1 MSFKDYLTK
10 NLSNNLYLEQLLI
23 RYIKEDNSQYYDEL
37 MIELK
42 KYFYAKD
49 IIDFRTNNVFNS
61 KGIFQEE
68 NFNKN
73 SINIKKVAN
82 LIKEY
87 NYDKQWSMQSVIDN
101 KQDREHFMNISKI
114 PIYLFYEYPYKL
126 SGAYLLFLLHPESI
140 SANLKIKTQNKDQ
153 IYDMD
158 NNEYYLKT
166 YQRRYKK
173 GGILS
178 QINKLLNIEIVK
190 NKTDKILDEILN
202 FYDICNEI
210 RPQDSKM
217 LLNIL
222 DKNSLYMDME
232 LKDLSS
238 EQQMIILF
246 ETMLYANLS
255 YIDKYR
261 LNCHERWCK
270 YKLYESASVIQN
282 TINEQS
288 HVFLPKLSSFFNKD
302 IYDKIKNFDDKI
314 DLRIKKLKNIYQ
326 QQLIQEYNSEKDNLY
341 LIILWK
347 IFIRQRNVVL
357 NTMTSIKN
365 DMPFR
370 DINIF
375 NYLNIY
381 DKITERII
389 TFDSFYNK
397 YEKNLKQLFDDY
409 TIKDLNKLWNCT
421 LKFYV
426 YTDWK
431 RFHFNGDF
439 DNEQKSLSNTWIK
452 KHILQNLTVFELLL
466 TMKTLDSCRKIKV
479 WIPKLNKYKDLIFTL
494 ENLRTYYTKDLNE
507 VIVSI
512 IIEKGQSFYYERK
525 IIDRCSTY
533 IEYLKL
539 VFNCGNYAKS
549 IRAERSIIQKCS
561 L

>member
-1 MSFKDYLTK
+1 MNFQDEQDK

-49 IIDFRTNNVFNS
+49 IIDFRTNNLFNS

-126 SGAYLLFLLHPESI
+126 SGAYLLFLLHPESM

-222 DKNSLYMDME
+222 EKNSLYMDME

-341 LIILWK
+341 FIILWK

-466 TMKTLDSCRKIKV
+466 TMKTLDLYGTIKV
-479 WIPKLNKYKDLIFTL
+479 WIPKLNRYKNLIFTL
-494 ENLRTYYTKDLNE
+494 ENLRTYYSEDLKE

-512 IIEKGQSFYYERK
+512 IIQKGQSFYYEREV
-525 IIDRCSTY
+525 IRRYNTY

-549 IRAERSIIQKCS
+549 IRAEKSIIQKCS

>member
-1 MSFKDYLTK
+1 MSFQDELTK

-23 RYIKEDNSQYYDEL
+23 RYIKEDNNQYYDEL

-49 IIDFRTNNVFNS
+49 IIDFRTNNIFNS

-82 LIKEY
+82 LIKKY

-101 KQDREHFMNISKI
+101 KEDREHFMNISKI

-126 SGAYLLFLLHPESI
+126 SGAYLLFLLHPESM
-140 SANLKIKTQNKDQ
+140 SANLKIKTQNKNQ
-153 IYDMD
+153 INDM
-158 NNEYYLKT
+158 NNVEYYLKT

-255 YIDKYR
+255 YIDKYK

-270 YKLYESASVIQN
+270 YKLYDLTSTIQN

-288 HVFLPKLSSFFNKD
+288 YVCHPKLSKLFDKS
-302 IYDKIKNFDDKI
+302 IYDKFKSFDDKI
-314 DLRIKKLKNIYQ
+314 NFIIVELKYSYQ
-326 QQLIQEYNSEKDNLY
+326 RQDIQEYNSEKDNLY
-341 LIILWK
+341 FIILWK
-347 IFIRQRNVVL
+347 IFIQQRIVIL
-357 NTMTSIKN
+357 NTMISIKN

-370 DINIF
+370 DTNIF

-381 DKITERII
+381 DKIIEETT

-397 YEKNLKQLFDDY
+397 YEKNLKQLFYDY
-409 TIKDLNKLWNCT
+409 NFKDIKKLWSCA

-426 YTDWK
+426 YTDWN

-439 DNEQKSLSNTWIK
+439 ENEQKSLSNTWIK

>member
-1 MSFKDYLTK
+1 
-10 NLSNNLYLEQLLI
+10 
-23 RYIKEDNSQYYDEL
+23 
-37 MIELK
+37 
-42 KYFYAKD
+42 
-49 IIDFRTNNVFNS
+49 
-61 KGIFQEE
+61 
-68 NFNKN
+68 
-73 SINIKKVAN
+73 
-82 LIKEY
+82 
-87 NYDKQWSMQSVIDN
+87 MQSVIDN

-126 SGAYLLFLLHPESI
+126 SGAYLLFLLHPESM

-222 DKNSLYMDME
+222 EKNSLYMDME

-341 LIILWK
+341 FIILWK

-466 TMKTLDSCRKIKV
+466 TMKTLDLYGTIKV
-479 WIPKLNKYKDLIFTL
+479 WIPKLNRYKNLIFTL
-494 ENLRTYYTKDLNE
+494 ENLRTYYSEDLKE

-512 IIEKGQSFYYERK
+512 IIQKGQSFYYEREV
-525 IIDRCSTY
+525 IRRYNTY

-549 IRAERSIIQKCS
+549 IRAEKSIIQKCS

>member
-1 MSFKDYLTK
+1 MSFQDELTK

-23 RYIKEDNSQYYDEL
+23 RYIKEDNNQYYDEL

-49 IIDFRTNNVFNS
+49 IIDFRTNNIFNS

-82 LIKEY
+82 LIKKY

-101 KQDREHFMNISKI
+101 KEDREHFMNISKI

-126 SGAYLLFLLHPESI
+126 SGAYLLFLLHPESM
-140 SANLKIKTQNKDQ
+140 SANLKIKTQNKNQ
-153 IYDMD
+153 INDM
-158 NNEYYLKT
+158 NNVEYYLKT

-326 QQLIQEYNSEKDNLY
+326 QQLIQEYNSEKNNLY

>member
-1 MSFKDYLTK
+1 MSFQDELTK

-23 RYIKEDNSQYYDEL
+23 RYIKEDNNQYYDEL

-49 IIDFRTNNVFNS
+49 IIDFRTNNIFNS

-82 LIKEY
+82 LIKKY

-126 SGAYLLFLLHPESI
+126 SGAYLLFLLHPESM
-140 SANLKIKTQNKDQ
+140 SANLKIKTQNKNQ
-153 IYDMD
+153 INDM
-158 NNEYYLKT
+158 NNVEYYLKT

>member
-1 MSFKDYLTK
+1 MNFQDELTK

-23 RYIKEDNSQYYDEL
+23 RYIKEDNNQYYDEL

-49 IIDFRTNNVFNS
+49 IIDFRTNNIFNS

-82 LIKEY
+82 LIKKY

-101 KQDREHFMNISKI
+101 KEDREHFMNISKI

-126 SGAYLLFLLHPESI
+126 SGAYLLFLLHPESM
-140 SANLKIKTQNKDQ
+140 SANLKIKTQNKNQ
-153 IYDMD
+153 INDM
-158 NNEYYLKT
+158 NNVEYYLKT

>member
-1 MSFKDYLTK
+1 MSFQDELTK

-23 RYIKEDNSQYYDEL
+23 RYIKEDNNQYYDEL

-49 IIDFRTNNVFNS
+49 IIDFRTNNIFNS

-82 LIKEY
+82 LIKKY

-101 KQDREHFMNISKI
+101 KEDREHFMNISKI

-126 SGAYLLFLLHPESI
+126 SGAYLLFLLHPESM
-140 SANLKIKTQNKDQ
+140 SANLKIKTQNKNQ
-153 IYDMD
+153 INDM
-158 NNEYYLKT
+158 NNVEYYLKT

-494 ENLRTYYTKDLNE
+494 ENLRTYYSEDLKE

-512 IIEKGQSFYYERK
+512 IIQKGQSFYYEREV
-525 IIDRCSTY
+525 IRRYNTY

-549 IRAERSIIQKCS
+549 IRAEKSIIQKCS

>member
-1 MSFKDYLTK
+1 MSFQDELTK

-23 RYIKEDNSQYYDEL
+23 RYIKEDNNQYYDEL

-49 IIDFRTNNVFNS
+49 IIDFRTNNIFNS

-82 LIKEY
+82 LIKKY

-101 KQDREHFMNISKI
+101 KEDREHFMNISKI

-126 SGAYLLFLLHPESI
+126 SGAYLLFLLHPESM
-140 SANLKIKTQNKDQ
+140 SANLKIKTQNKNQ
-153 IYDMD
+153 INDM
-158 NNEYYLKT
+158 NNVEYYLKT

-314 DLRIKKLKNIYQ
+314 DLRIKKLKNKYK

>member
-1 MSFKDYLTK
+1 MSFQDELTK

-23 RYIKEDNSQYYDEL
+23 RYIKEDNNQYYDEL

-49 IIDFRTNNVFNS
+49 IIDFRTNNIFNS

-82 LIKEY
+82 LIKKY

-101 KQDREHFMNISKI
+101 KEDREHFMNISKI

-126 SGAYLLFLLHPESI
+126 SGAYLLFLLHPESM
-140 SANLKIKTQNKDQ
+140 SANLKIKTQNKNQ
-153 IYDMD
+153 INDM
-158 NNEYYLKT
+158 NNVEYYLKT

-549 IRAERSIIQKCS
+549 IRAEKSIIQKCS

>member
-1 MSFKDYLTK
+1 MNFQDEQDK

-49 IIDFRTNNVFNS
+49 IIDFRTNNLFNS

-178 QINKLLNIEIVK
+178 QINKLLNIKIVK
-190 NKTDKILDEILN
+190 NKTDKVLDDILN

-222 DKNSLYMDME
+222 EKNSLYMDME
-232 LKDLSS
+232 LKDLSN

>member
-1 MSFKDYLTK
+1 MNFQDEQDK

-49 IIDFRTNNVFNS
+49 IIDFRTNNLFNS

-178 QINKLLNIEIVK
+178 QINKLLNIKIVK
-190 NKTDKILDEILN
+190 NKTDKVLDDILN

-222 DKNSLYMDME
+222 EKNSLYMDME
-232 LKDLSS
+232 LKDLSN

-255 YIDKYR
+255 YIDKYK

-270 YKLYESASVIQN
+270 YKLYDLTSTIQN

-288 HVFLPKLSSFFNKD
+288 YVCHPKLSKLFDKS
-302 IYDKIKNFDDKI
+302 IYDKFKSFDDKI
-314 DLRIKKLKNIYQ
+314 NFIIVELKYSYQ
-326 QQLIQEYNSEKDNLY
+326 RQDIQEYNSEKDNLY
-341 LIILWK
+341 FIILWK
-347 IFIRQRNVVL
+347 IFIQQRIVIL
-357 NTMTSIKN
+357 NTMISIKN

-370 DINIF
+370 DTNIF

-381 DKITERII
+381 DKIIEETT

-397 YEKNLKQLFDDY
+397 YEKNLKQLFYDY
-409 TIKDLNKLWNCT
+409 NFKDIKKLWSCA

-426 YTDWK
+426 YTDWN

-439 DNEQKSLSNTWIK
+439 ENEQKSLSNTWIK

-466 TMKTLDSCRKIKV
+466 TMKTLDLYGTIKV
-479 WIPKLNKYKDLIFTL
+479 WIPKLNRYKNLIFTL
-494 ENLRTYYTKDLNE
+494 ENLRTYYSEDLKE

-512 IIEKGQSFYYERK
+512 IIQKGQSFYYERE
-525 IIDRCSTY
+525 IIRRYNTY

-549 IRAERSIIQKCS
+549 IRAEKSIIQKCS

>member
-1 MSFKDYLTK
+1 MSFQDELTK

-23 RYIKEDNSQYYDEL
+23 RYIKEDNNQYYDEL

-49 IIDFRTNNVFNS
+49 IIDFRTNNIFNS

-82 LIKEY
+82 LIKKY

-101 KQDREHFMNISKI
+101 KEDREHFMNISKI

-126 SGAYLLFLLHPESI
+126 SGAYLLFLLHPESM
-140 SANLKIKTQNKDQ
+140 SANLKIKTQNKNQ
-153 IYDMD
+153 INDM
-158 NNEYYLKT
+158 NNVEYYLKT

-288 HVFLPKLSSFFNKD
+288 HVFLPKLSSFFNKE

>member
-1 MSFKDYLTK
+1 MSFQDELTK

-23 RYIKEDNSQYYDEL
+23 RYIKEDNNQYYDEL

-49 IIDFRTNNVFNS
+49 IIDFRTNNIFNS

-82 LIKEY
+82 LIKKY

-101 KQDREHFMNISKI
+101 KEDREHFMNISKI

-126 SGAYLLFLLHPESI
+126 SGAYLLFLLHPESM
-140 SANLKIKTQNKDQ
+140 SANLKIKTQNKNQ
-153 IYDMD
+153 INDM
-158 NNEYYLKT
+158 NNVEYYLKT

-178 QINKLLNIEIVK
+178 QINKLLNIKIVK
-190 NKTDKILDEILN
+190 NKTDKVLDDILN

-222 DKNSLYMDME
+222 EKNSLYMDME
-232 LKDLSS
+232 LKDLSN

-255 YIDKYR
+255 YIDKYK

-270 YKLYESASVIQN
+270 YKLYDLTSTIQN

-288 HVFLPKLSSFFNKD
+288 YVCHPKLSKLFDKS
-302 IYDKIKNFDDKI
+302 IYDKFKSFDDKI
-314 DLRIKKLKNIYQ
+314 NFIIVELKYSYQ
-326 QQLIQEYNSEKDNLY
+326 RQDIQEYNSEKDNLY
-341 LIILWK
+341 FIILWK
-347 IFIRQRNVVL
+347 IFIQQRIVIL
-357 NTMTSIKN
+357 NTMISIKN

-370 DINIF
+370 DTNIF

-381 DKITERII
+381 DKIIEETT

-397 YEKNLKQLFDDY
+397 YEKNLKQLFYDY
-409 TIKDLNKLWNCT
+409 NFKDIKKLWSCA

-426 YTDWK
+426 YTDWN

-439 DNEQKSLSNTWIK
+439 ENEQKSLSNTWIK